1 MRPDHRVHLLLHG
14 GHIQPRGAGRQPE
27 EVRRVHTGGEAR
39 QAHGG
44 ISRPHPR
51 PADLPG
57 LALPRR
63 RGGTADHPHQPDG
76 GQLLLRRD
84 VDPDR
89 GGRRARHDEA
99 ARGAADDA
107 QLRGLPQ
114 VSEVNLVLL
123 GPPGAGKGTQADRLR
138 KDFDLPYYST
148 GIILRDAVERGTE
161 LGRKAKEYMNA
172 GELVPDELI
181 SDVIAERFDSGD
193 ADNGFLLDGFPRTV
207 GQAEML
213 DGLLE
218 SRGRELTAALLIEA
232 PDDEVVRR
240 LSGRRTC
247 AKGGHVYHVDFD
259 PPKNEGVCDQ
269 DGSRLIQRDDDKPGT
284 VRKRLAVYHE
294 QTEPLIGWYRHK
306 DLLVRF
312 DGTRSPDEVHDRIRA
327 TLARKRLEAEL

>member
-1 MRPDHRVHLLLHG
+1 
-14 GHIQPRGAGRQPE
+14 
-27 EVRRVHTGGEAR
+27 
-39 QAHGG
+39 
-44 ISRPHPR
+44 
-51 PADLPG
+51 
-57 LALPRR
+57 
-63 RGGTADHPHQPDG
+63 
-76 GQLLLRRD
+76 
-84 VDPDR
+84 
-89 GGRRARHDEA
+89 
-99 ARGAADDA
+99 
-107 QLRGLPQ
+107 

-161 LGRKAKEYMNA
+161 LGRKAEEYMSA

-269 DGSRLIQRDDDKPGT
+269 DGSRLIQRDDDKPET
-284 VRKRLAVYHE
+284 VRKRLSVYHD
-294 QTEPLIGWYRHK
+294 QTVPLIDWYEDK
-306 DLLVRF
+306 GLLRRF
-312 DGTRSPDEVHDRIRA
+312 DGRRSPDEVHDRIRA
-327 TLARKRLEAEL
+327 TLAAKRLEAEL